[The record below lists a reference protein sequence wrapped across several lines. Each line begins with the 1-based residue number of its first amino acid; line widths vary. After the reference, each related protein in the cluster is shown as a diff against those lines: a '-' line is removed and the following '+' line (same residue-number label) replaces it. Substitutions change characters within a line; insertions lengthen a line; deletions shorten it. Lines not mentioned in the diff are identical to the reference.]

1 MRKAVMNCKI
11 CTKPTKELFP
21 HLVLNKYLAK
31 YHFCENCSFIQ
42 TENPYWLKEAYS
54 DAIGE
59 LDTGILQRNIL
70 MARRAT
76 LVILSF
82 FGKDKTYLDYGGGYG
97 IFTRLM
103 RDLGFDFFWSD
114 KYAQNIFARQYEY
127 TASKK
132 EISLITSFE
141 CFEHFVEPIYE
152 IENLL
157 KISRNILFSTELFR
171 GSPPKP
177 DDWWYYN
184 FEAGQ
189 HVSLYSE
196 KTLSLLAK
204 KYNLNFVTNKK
215 SFHLF
220 TEKKISQPLFNL
232 VTKLSAVDPILLL
245 RLFKKSKT
253 ESDMNFI
260 KNLK

>member
-1 MRKAVMNCKI
+1 MI
-11 CTKPTKELFP
+11 CNICNHTTKKLFS
-21 HLVLNKYLAK
+21 HLVLNKYLAM

-42 TENPYWLKEAYS
+42 TETPYWLKEAYA
-54 DAIGE
+54 DAIGD
-59 LDTGILQRNIL
+59 LDTGILQRNTL
-70 MARRAT
+70 MARRTA
-76 LVILSF
+76 LVILNF
-82 FGKDKTYLDYGGGYG
+82 FDKDKTYLDYGGGYG

-103 RDLGFDFFWSD
+103 RDLGFNFFWSD
-114 KYAQNIFARQYEY
+114 KYAQNIFAKQYEY
-127 TASKK
+127 SASKE
-132 EISLITSFE
+132 EITLITSFE
-141 CFEHFVEPIYE
+141 CFEHLVEPIPE
-152 IENLL
+152 IESLL
-157 KISRNILFSTELFR
+157 KISRNILFSTELFHD
-171 GSPPKP
+171 SPPKP

-196 KTLSLLAK
+196 KTLSYIAK
-204 KYNLNFVTNKK
+204 KYNLNLVSNKK
-215 SFHLF
+215 SFHLL

>member
-1 MRKAVMNCKI
+1 MNCKI
-11 CTKPTKELFP
+11 CTKPTKEIFT
-21 HLVLNKYLAK
+21 HLVLNKYLAQ
-31 YHFCENCSFIQ
+31 YYFCENCSFIQ
-42 TENPYWLKEAYS
+42 TENPYWLKEAYA

-70 MARRAT
+70 MARRTA

-97 IFTRLM
+97 IFNRLM

-114 KYAQNIFARQYEY
+114 KYAQNIFAKQYEY
-127 TASKK
+127 TASKE

-141 CFEHFVEPIYE
+141 CFEHFVDPIPE
-152 IENLL
+152 IEGLL
-157 KISRNILFSTELFR
+157 KISRNILFSTELFHD
-171 GSPPKP
+171 SPPKP
-177 DDWWYYN
+177 VDWWYYN

-196 KTLSLLAK
+196 KTLLYIAK
-204 KYNLNFVTNKK
+204 KYNLNLVSNKK

-220 TEKKISQPLFNL
+220 TEKKISQSLFNL